1 MPSKMFVLRV
11 VAAAALLPGAM
22 AMPALSA
29 APSIADNSAS
39 DTAPNVLPGDGNTPT
54 SPASDIEDARVTAQ
68 IRGALAADKSLSEAA
83 HNVSISTNPQA
94 VILRGS
100 VNPGEKDRV
109 EAVASQLAGT
119 RQVLDQLLVK
129 DL

>member
-1 MPSKMFVLRV
+1 MQRKSRV
-11 VAAAALLPGAM
+11 VAVVAVAVLTGVMPMVAL
-22 AMPALSA
+22 A
-29 APSIADNSAS
+29 APPTVPDNSAS
-39 DTAPNVLPGDGNTPT
+39 NAAPNVVPGDANTPT
-54 SPASDIEDARVTAQ
+54 APANDVDDARVTAQ
-68 IRGALAADKSLSEAA
+68 IRVALAADKSLSESA